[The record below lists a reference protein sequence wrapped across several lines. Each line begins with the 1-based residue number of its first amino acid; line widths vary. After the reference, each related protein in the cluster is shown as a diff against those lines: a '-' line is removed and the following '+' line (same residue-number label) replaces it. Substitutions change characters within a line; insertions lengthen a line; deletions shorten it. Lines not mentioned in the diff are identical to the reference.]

1 MLNYALGTTKT
12 FPNTKNAFQA
22 SISVTCLDLYLL
34 VIYANMTVFII
45 VQNIS
50 RKIGPSILKY

>member
-1 MLNYALGTTKT
+1 MFNYALGTTKS
-12 FPNTKNAFQA
+12 FPNTNDAFQA

-34 VIYANMTVFII
+34 VIYAIMTFFKI
-45 VQNIS
+45 VQIIS